1 MKNVRFYVE
10 YDSPQAKKQNKNNG
24 NVVAVLPKK
33 GLFQRGEDLCV
44 QAVHALHDYADSPA
58 CSGSLALNYLRKR
71 CKRVSEDIARVIHP
85 RLFETDLN
93 A

>member
-10 YDSPQAKKQNKNNG
+10 CGSPQAKKQNKNIG
-24 NVVAVLPKK
+24 NVVAVFPKK
-33 GLFQRGEDLCV
+33 GRFQRGGELCV
-44 QAVHALHDYADSPA
+44 QAIHALHDYADSPA
-58 CSGSLALNYLRKR
+58 ESGSLALDYLRKR

-85 RLFETDLN
+85 RLFEALN